1 MGKETGTE
9 EGFQIT
15 RKVRAMRYTL
25 KIVNDKCDRQY
36 IRL

>member
-15 RKVRAMRYTL
+15 SKVRLMPYTL

-36 IRL
+36 VRL